1 MPIPS
6 GTIPIGGPILDISGG
21 LLTPSAALRTA
32 GVVSVRAG
40 KVRRV
45 NAAGDG
51 WEEVPGHVIAAAA
64 PTEVFEGQL
73 WYDTTAEALKHYN
86 GSAFVAVSGTTSS
99 GALADDAV
107 TTAKLAD
114 NAVTVAKLADDAVT
128 VPKLADNAVTAPA
141 IAANAVTATK
151 IAASAVT
158 ASRIQANAVTAEK
171 LATGS
176 VATAK
181 LADNAVTK
189 AKLADN
195 AASPAK
201 LDAGDATKQNAF
213 LTRLNALRRDL
224 NNMATLSAS
233 AQRAALSSLGAIIEG
248 GRQIPSADYAGR
260 VWIDNTNDVAHIC
273 RNDPEIT
280 TITRG
285 GFADATIP
293 STVQVVESVADLV
306 APTSIVQ
313 WAYTYGD
320 NNFWE
325 GRSGPLA
332 AFHWGQ
338 TDDHTVLAKL
348 VFGASS
354 VGEWLG
360 QASWDGGALARVPD
374 DGLPVNREYFFWHT
388 GTETIRKLSNSSYV
402 AADSTID
409 HWKWVPVSANAAN
422 VFDWA
427 ETGNI
432 DLIPVDKLPTE
443 ATSTLFLDD
452 LYSMPGGP
460 SEAVDIEGGRD
471 GRFYKTVYGL
481 DHNVRFNSITLQ
493 GKAPATYAT
502 YRIRLLKGNRTETD
516 ESVIQGGALLWPLTP
531 TEDVE
536 AQNVESTDLF
546 ERKFTF
552 PAISLNRGEYLV
564 VEWGRAYADDSRS
577 FVRVVRDL
585 REHQAFTAFRFI
597 GSGTDELDLSGNPT
611 IDNVEWTNAGLW
623 IKIDYEIEYDVGAA
637 VATHDNDDYAKT
649 GAFAL
654 SQKEL
659 SLRLTR
665 ELGGHVDVPAID
677 LSPLAGLTNSEVT
690 TIANARALARYTV
703 AEKTKLGAS
712 PANASI
718 TVDKLADDAVTPA
731 KLLTATLANKK
742 SLRDAIA
749 AAPLDAPAFTGLPT
763 APTPTST
770 GQSTQIATKLY
781 VDINAGGGGGG
792 PPSRT
797 ALITTETT
805 FTSVTLVTLAES
817 IVSGML
823 LEFVI
828 QDGTDTLTDI
838 RSVGYIMA
846 DMILGLA
853 KHTSQPSQGTAAA
866 LLEDRVV
873 LKIHSEGD
881 PNFGHDS
888 IHIWRGATDDKLY
901 MSSGRNTA
909 CDIRIYYY
917 QLGGGAAGGATGAG
931 GTSGSSTTV
940 NTRRLQLILHQW
952 GATKPADPTQVWV
965 AAGWSGVVDGNA
977 ASSWVEDEPTV
988 VPAGT
993 HWIALANAY
1002 SGDAGATWAQY
1013 PWSVFSVG
1021 AGYLAEQ
1028 YSEDAEAWHATRTD
1042 ADSWMRL
1049 RRPDGTWTGSI
1060 ALGAVPWQPILDWA
1074 DVYRPNYDA
1083 DATVAWKFNINEVD
1097 LLSYNDLVLEAR
1109 FFYYINGAPDHF
1121 SAVARGVIPLGTVN
1135 KGGVLGT
1142 WTPTTELRWQTVP
1155 EDFLLTDW
1163 TSAVAAR
1170 VARRRGTYRAVLDRD
1185 AGLGVVLG
1193 EDARETSDDE
1203 AYRRATVCFGLQSAD
1218 TGTYTSTID
1227 AVAIY
1232 MPLGTQA
1239 YSRTQIRIV
1248 GR

>member
-1 MPIPS
+1 MPFPS
-6 GTIPIGGPILDISGG
+6 GIYPIGGPILDISGG
-21 LLTPSAALRTA
+21 PLTPSAALRAA
-32 GVVSVRAG
+32 GVVSVRGG
-40 KVRRV
+40 KITRV

-51 WEEVPGHVIAAAA
+51 WEEVPGHVISATA
-64 PTEVFEGQL
+64 PTDLFEGLL
-73 WYDTTAEALKHYN
+73 WYDTTLKALKHYN
-86 GSAFVAVSGTTSS
+86 GTAFVNVTGTAGSLDDLSVTTGKLADGAVTAAKLALAAATTSRIAE
-99 GALADDAV
+99 GAVTTPKLIDLAV
-107 TTAKLAD
+107 TTAKLAVA
-114 NAVTVAKLADDAVT
+114 AVTKEKLAAAAVTKEKLADDST
-128 VPKLADNAVTAPA
+128 T
-141 IAANAVTATK
+141 
-151 IAASAVT
+151 
-158 ASRIQANAVTAEK
+158 
-171 LATGS
+171 
-176 VATAK
+176 
-181 LADNAVTK
+181 
-189 AKLADN
+189 
-195 AASPAK
+195 PAK
-201 LDAGDATKQNAF
+201 LDADNGTKQDAF
-213 LTRLNALRRDL
+213 LARLNALRRDL
-224 NNMATLSAS
+224 NNMATLTPSTK
-233 AQRAALSSLGAIIEG
+233 RAALIKLGAIVEG
-248 GRQIPSADYAGR
+248 GRPKPSADYSAR
-260 VWIDNTNDVAHIC
+260 LWIDDTNDQAYIC
-273 RNDPEIT
+273 RNFIEYT
-280 TITRG
+280 AAVMG

-293 STVQVVESVADLV
+293 STVTIVEFDGDLA
-306 APTSIVQ
+306 APTSILQ
-313 WAYTYGD
+313 RAYTYGD
-320 NNFWE
+320 NHFWE

-338 TDDHTVLAKL
+338 TDDHTVLALL
-348 VFGASS
+348 VTGASS

-360 QASWDGGALARVPD
+360 QASWDGGATARLPTAGLAA
-374 DGLPVNREYFFWHT
+374 NREYFFWHT
-388 GTETIRKLSNSSYV
+388 GTKTIRRLNPGSYV
-402 AADSTID
+402 AANSAID

-427 ETGNI
+427 ETGNLE
-432 DLIPVDKLPTE
+432 LIPVDKLPTE

-460 SEAVDIEGGRD
+460 SEAVEIEGGRD

-564 VEWGRAYADDSRS
+564 VEWGRAYADDARC

-637 VATHDNDDYAKT
+637 VAAHGNDDYAKT
-649 GAFAL
+649 GLFAL

-690 TIANARALARYTV
+690 TIANARALARYTA
-703 AEKTKLGAS
+703 AEKTKLSES

-718 TVDKLADDAVTPA
+718 TAPKLAAGAVTPA

-770 GQSTQIATKLY
+770 GQATQIATKLY
-781 VDINAGGGGGG
+781 VDINAGGGG
-792 PPSRT
+792 
-797 ALITTETT
+797 ALGDAISILARPTDATQQGALAGTGASE
-805 FTSVTLVTLAES
+805 VTLLEDLVK
-817 IVSGML
+817 GRL
-823 LEFVI
+823 LEFHVTDSSTDGHIESIGYLMSDAILALSAIGSSSTPSATGSDEDSI
-828 QDGTDTLTDI
+828 QLKLHQPGNTA
-838 RSVGYIMA
+838 YA
-846 DMILGLA
+846 
-853 KHTSQPSQGTAAA
+853 HTS
-866 LLEDRVV
+866 LR
-873 LKIHSEGD
+873 
-881 PNFGHDS
+881 
-888 IHIWRGATDDKLY
+888 IWRSGHT
-901 MSSGRNTA
+901 SGRRIWA
-909 CDIRIYYY
+909 HSGRDASIRLSILSYT
-917 QLGGGAAGGATGAG
+917 LGGGAAGGATGAG
-931 GTSGSSTTV
+931 GTSGAS
-940 NTRRLQLILHQW
+940 NTLRLQLILHQW
-952 GATKPADPTQVWV
+952 GASKPADPTQVWV
-965 AAGWSGVVDGNA
+965 AAGWSGVIDGNA

-1002 SGDAGATWAQY
+1002 SVDAGATWTQY

-1028 YSEDAEAWHATRTD
+1028 YSEDAESWHATRTD
-1042 ADSWMRL
+1042 NDSWMRL

-1074 DVYRPNYDA
+1074 DVYRPNYDS

-1121 SAVARGVIPLGTVN
+1121 SAVARGSIPLGTVN

-1193 EDARETSDDE
+1193 EDARETSEDVS
-1203 AYRRATVCFGLQSAD
+1203 YRRATICFGLQSAD

-1232 MPLGTQA
+1232 VPLGTQA